1 MADVGGVVFKDNLD
15 ARAAPNTTAPAADL
29 LVMSERLHALGLGSA
44 FDGAPETLLSS
55 SARMQDVF
63 GYADILLMIHA
74 EEKKRSEK
82 VFAELRAE
90 IAALRLENA
99 RSTGA
104 LAEAKAKLSEIDFI
118 VERLKIDRRGP
129 PGLRG
134 ERGRD
139 GPPGAR
145 GERGERGETGAPAP
159 ALAAWEVRPERFEIV
174 PRYSN
179 GEAGPPICLLALFQ
193 SYDAAVSEI
202 EDRDLTEAAQASREI
217 VEREVAAG
225 WAR

>member
-55 SARMQDVF
+55 SAQMQDVF
-63 GYADILLMIHA
+63 GYADILLIIHA

-99 RSTGA
+99 QSKGGV
-104 LAEAKAKLSEIDFI
+104 AEAKAKLSEIDFI

-139 GPPGAR
+139 GPPGK
-145 GERGERGETGAPAP
+145 GERGAQGERGAPAP
-159 ALAAWEVRPERFEIV
+159 ALAAWEPHPERFTITPV
-174 PRYSN
+174 YST
-179 GEAGPPICLLALFQ
+179 GERGPPINLLSLFEA
-193 SYDAAVSEI
+193 YHGAVGELEDA
-202 EDRDLTEAAQASREI
+202 DLEEAAA
-217 VEREVAAG
+217 
-225 WAR
+225 